1 MNYKGHI
8 IKERYKNETKA
19 HTSYQVLIE
28 KMKEENWTVAS
39 QIARNDEM
47 FIFIE
52 DPEGRLPI
60 HYVVNLGGPISL
72 MDIILTCYP
81 VCISIRDPNG
91 DLPIHLATRHNHE
104 SLTIKIRV
112 LQALKIRDRKN
123 HKKER
128 KTSPVH
134 VSSRIYRICHGGFRQ
149 RAPPPRPL

>member
-19 HTSYQVLIE
+19 HTSNQVLIE

-104 SLTIKIRV
+104 SLTIKIKDLITYLV
-112 LQALKIRDRKN
+112 DKFPEGLTGFLKCLQIHITHFPKFTISL
-123 HKKER
+123 
-128 KTSPVH
+128 S
-134 VSSRIYRICHGGFRQ
+134 
-149 RAPPPRPL
+149 